1 MVKNPAATSAY
12 KALTSAAP
20 EGFFQDAD
28 YLQEFAPATTTPSWW
43 SDIPDKYQ
51 AYFTSVG
58 KAEASIIIKAA
69 EGPAP
74 THAPVVAG
82 AILAAGGAALA
93 FL

>member
-1 MVKNPAATSAY
+1 MATSAY
-12 KALTSAAP
+12 RALTSAAP
-20 EGFFQDAD
+20 SGALNDIDYVQD
-28 YLQEFAPATTTPSWW
+28 FATATTEPSWW
-43 SDIPDKYQ
+43 SDVPDKYQ
-51 AYFTSVG
+51 AYFTSVA